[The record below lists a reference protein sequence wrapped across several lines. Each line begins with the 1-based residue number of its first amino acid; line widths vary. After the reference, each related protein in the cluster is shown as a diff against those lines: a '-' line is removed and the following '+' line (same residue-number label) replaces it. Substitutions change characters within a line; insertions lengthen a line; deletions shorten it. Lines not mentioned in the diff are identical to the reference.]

1 MSYYNAIVQPV
12 VVYGLSLRLGPQL
25 HLSLQYSKQPLI
37 RTKRFKNL
45 LAEIWRLISQNISQA
60 KLSGLL
66 YMGYNSNILTKEF
79 DFEIVY

>member
-1 MSYYNAIVQPV
+1 MSYNAIVQPV
-12 VVYGLSLRLGPQL
+12 VDYGLSLRLGSQL
-25 HLSLQYSKQPLI
+25 HPSLQYSKQPLI

-45 LAEIWRLISQNISQA
+45 LA

-66 YMGYNSNILTKEF
+66 YFGYNPNILTKEF